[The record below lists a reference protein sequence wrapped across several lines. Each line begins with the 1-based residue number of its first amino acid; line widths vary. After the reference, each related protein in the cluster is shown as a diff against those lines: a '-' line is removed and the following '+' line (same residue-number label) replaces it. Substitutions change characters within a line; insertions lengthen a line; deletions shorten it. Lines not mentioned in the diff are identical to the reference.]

1 MFLLDFSSRSHF
13 GFCNGHGNSR
23 TAWHVTRW
31 SHEEVSV
38 KMATTSDG
46 DLSDFSKSS
55 EHVNSPV
62 NSLWLSQNSQT
73 ILMIFGSLLTKVKP
87 RKIESERRSAS
98 KTSNLRISL
107 FTSIKDRHCIQ
118 TTRILV
124 NRPAI
129 NANDPMPP
137 FRRIWCELRS
147 VTARTQQ
154 ICLNPHHRQCWT
166 NAVNQ
171 QTQNICITF
180 VQRWP
185 NVSDVGPALYK
196 CYRSTNVFCL
206 LGIWSLVVFIH
217 WIIYKIIL
225 KIMEFNPNGALIDF
239 YQARVWIIVNK
250 HINFVFQRRLASLTN
265 FLVTTLGRSV
275 CRPDHHYFWIIFVPR
290 GAEFSWTVLFKKLS
304 FI

>member
-1 MFLLDFSSRSHF
+1 MFLLDFLSRSHF

-38 KMATTSDG
+38 KMATTSNG
-46 DLSDFSKSS
+46 DLSDFSESS
-55 EHVNSPV
+55 EPVNSPV

-98 KTSNLRISL
+98 KTSSLRISL

-147 VTARTQQ
+147 VAARTQQ

-166 NAVNQ
+166 NVVTQ

-180 VQRWP
+180 VQLWP
-185 NVSDVGPALYK
+185 NVSDVVPALYK
-196 CYRSTNVFCL
+196 CYMSTNFA
-206 LGIWSLVVFIH
+206 G
-217 WIIYKIIL
+217 
-225 KIMEFNPNGALIDF
+225 
-239 YQARVWIIVNK
+239 
-250 HINFVFQRRLASLTN
+250 
-265 FLVTTLGRSV
+265 
-275 CRPDHHYFWIIFVPR
+275 
-290 GAEFSWTVLFKKLS
+290 
-304 FI
+304 

>member
-1 MFLLDFSSRSHF
+1 
-13 GFCNGHGNSR
+13 
-23 TAWHVTRW
+23 
-31 SHEEVSV
+31 
-38 KMATTSDG
+38 
-46 DLSDFSKSS
+46 
-55 EHVNSPV
+55 
-62 NSLWLSQNSQT
+62 
-73 ILMIFGSLLTKVKP
+73 MIFGSLLTKVKP

-107 FTSIKDRHCIQ
+107 FTSIKDRHCIH

-124 NRPAI
+124 NHPAI

-166 NAVNQ
+166 KVVTQ

-185 NVSDVGPALYK
+185 NVSNIVPALYK
-196 CYRSTNVFCL
+196 CYWSTNVLCL
-206 LGIWSLVVFIH
+206 LGRHFATSSWEFTGLCRYVTGIFLFSLKSVACWWSNHLRATSQNKVMGIWSLVVFIH

-225 KIMEFNPNGALIDF
+225 KIMEFNPNGVLSDF
-239 YQARVWIIVNK
+239 YQARVWNIVNK
-250 HINFVFQRRLASLTN
+250 HINFVFSAVWLVLQIFGDNPGSL
-265 FLVTTLGRSV
+265 SM
-275 CRPDHHYFWIIFVPR
+275 
-290 GAEFSWTVLFKKLS
+290 
-304 FI
+304 

>member
-31 SHEEVSV
+31 SHEEVPV

-46 DLSDFSKSS
+46 DLSDFSESS
-55 EHVNSPV
+55 EPVNSPV
-62 NSLWLSQNSQT
+62 NSRWLSQNSQT

-87 RKIESERRSAS
+87 KKIESERRSAS

-166 NAVNQ
+166 N
-171 QTQNICITF
+171 
-180 VQRWP
+180 
-185 NVSDVGPALYK
+185 VSDVGPALYK
-196 CYRSTNVFCL
+196 CCLQTFCVCRV
-206 LGIWSLVVFIH
+206 GTSRRHHGNSLVYVDTS
-217 WIIYKIIL
+217 K
-225 KIMEFNPNGALIDF
+225 
-239 YQARVWIIVNK
+239 
-250 HINFVFQRRLASLTN
+250 
-265 FLVTTLGRSV
+265 
-275 CRPDHHYFWIIFVPR
+275 
-290 GAEFSWTVLFKKLS
+290 EFSFSPWKV
-304 FI
+304 

>member
-13 GFCNGHGNSR
+13 GFCNGHGNYR

-46 DLSDFSKSS
+46 DLSDFSESS
-55 EHVNSPV
+55 EPVNSPV
-62 NSLWLSQNSQT
+62 NSLWLSRNSQT

-98 KTSNLRISL
+98 KTTNLRISL

-137 FRRIWCELRS
+137 LSPDLMRVAKRS
-147 VTARTQQ
+147 GSDTTN
-154 ICLNPHHRQCWT
+154 LSKSPSPPMLDQCGYPANT
-166 NAVNQ
+166 KHLY
-171 QTQNICITF
+171 NIC
-180 VQRWP
+180 
-185 NVSDVGPALYK
+185 
-196 CYRSTNVFCL
+196 
-206 LGIWSLVVFIH
+206 
-217 WIIYKIIL
+217 
-225 KIMEFNPNGALIDF
+225 
-239 YQARVWIIVNK
+239 
-250 HINFVFQRRLASLTN
+250 
-265 FLVTTLGRSV
+265 TTLAQRLRRCSSIV
-275 CRPDHHYFWIIFVPR
+275 Q
-290 GAEFSWTVLFKKLS
+290 VL
-304 FI
+304 

>member
-1 MFLLDFSSRSHF
+1 MVKKC
-13 GFCNGHGNSR
+13 FC
-23 TAWHVTRW
+23 
-31 SHEEVSV
+31 
-38 KMATTSDG
+38 DG
-46 DLSDFSKSS
+46 DLSDLSESS
-55 EHVNSPV
+55 EPVNSPV

-129 NANDPMPP
+129 NAYDPMPS

-166 NAVNQ
+166 NVVTQ

-180 VQRWP
+180 VQLWP
-185 NVSDVGPALYK
+185 DVVPALYNVIGLQMFCVCWVGDVIMVIPWFMSIRHRNFPFLIKK
-196 CYRSTNVFCL
+196 CSMLIVKPSAFDVSEQSYGKYFRSYL
-206 LGIWSLVVFIH
+206 FI
-217 WIIYKIIL
+217 
-225 KIMEFNPNGALIDF
+225 E
-239 YQARVWIIVNK
+239 
-250 HINFVFQRRLASLTN
+250 
-265 FLVTTLGRSV
+265 
-275 CRPDHHYFWIIFVPR
+275 
-290 GAEFSWTVLFKKLS
+290 LFTK
-304 FI
+304 

>member
-46 DLSDFSKSS
+46 DLSDFSESS
-55 EHVNSPV
+55 EPVNSPV

-87 RKIESERRSAS
+87 RKIESERMSAS
-98 KTSNLRISL
+98 KTSNCKISL

-154 ICLNPHHRQCWT
+154 ICLNPIT
-166 NAVNQ
+166 ANAGPMWLPLG
-171 QTQNICITF
+171 
-180 VQRWP
+180 QR
-185 NVSDVGPALYK
+185 
-196 CYRSTNVFCL
+196 CTNVIQMFCVYWV
-206 LGIWSLVVFIH
+206 GTSRRHHGNSL
-217 WIIYKIIL
+217 
-225 KIMEFNPNGALIDF
+225 
-239 YQARVWIIVNK
+239 
-250 HINFVFQRRLASLTN
+250 
-265 FLVTTLGRSV
+265 
-275 CRPDHHYFWIIFVPR
+275 
-290 GAEFSWTVLFKKLS
+290 VLFKKLS

>member
-1 MFLLDFSSRSHF
+1 MFLLDFSSQSHF

-38 KMATTSDG
+38 IMATTSDG
-46 DLSDFSKSS
+46 DLSDFSESS
-55 EHVNSPV
+55 EPVNSPV
-62 NSLWLSQNSQT
+62 NSLWLRQNSQT
-73 ILMIFGSLLTKVKP
+73 ILMIFGSLLRKVKP

-98 KTSNLRISL
+98 KTSILRISL

-166 NAVNQ
+166 NVVTQ

-180 VQRWP
+180 VQLWP
-185 NVSDVGPALYK
+185 NVSDVVPALYK
-196 CYRSTNVFCL
+196 WYRSTNVLCL
-206 LGIWSLVVFIH
+206 LGRRCHHGNSLVYV
-217 WIIYKIIL
+217 
-225 KIMEFNPNGALIDF
+225 DTS
-239 YQARVWIIVNK
+239 Q
-250 HINFVFQRRLASLTN
+250 
-265 FLVTTLGRSV
+265 
-275 CRPDHHYFWIIFVPR
+275 
-290 GAEFSWTVLFKKLS
+290 EFSFS
-304 FI
+304 H

>member
-1 MFLLDFSSRSHF
+1 MLLLDFSSRSHF

-31 SHEEVSV
+31 SHEEFSA

-46 DLSDFSKSS
+46 DLSDFSESS
-55 EHVNSPV
+55 EPVNSSV

-107 FTSIKDRHCIQ
+107 FTSIKDLHCIQ

-137 FRRIWCELRS
+137 PPLLPDLMRVAKRNGSDTTNLS
-147 VTARTQQ
+147 KSPSPQM
-154 ICLNPHHRQCWT
+154 LDQCGYPANT
-166 NAVNQ
+166 KHLY
-171 QTQNICITF
+171 NIC
-180 VQRWP
+180 
-185 NVSDVGPALYK
+185 
-196 CYRSTNVFCL
+196 
-206 LGIWSLVVFIH
+206 
-217 WIIYKIIL
+217 
-225 KIMEFNPNGALIDF
+225 
-239 YQARVWIIVNK
+239 
-250 HINFVFQRRLASLTN
+250 
-265 FLVTTLGRSV
+265 TTLAQHLRRWSRIV
-275 CRPDHHYFWIIFVPR
+275 QM
-290 GAEFSWTVLFKKLS
+290 L
-304 FI
+304 